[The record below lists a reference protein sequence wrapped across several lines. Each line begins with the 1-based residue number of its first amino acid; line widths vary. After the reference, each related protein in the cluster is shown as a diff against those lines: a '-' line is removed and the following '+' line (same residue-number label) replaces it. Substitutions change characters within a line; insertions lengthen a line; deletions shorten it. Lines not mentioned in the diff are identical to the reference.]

1 MSTKVV
7 EPTSGGQSNHP
18 EPVSSRS
25 FPCGIDPKRIY
36 SALIFIPLFYL
47 LTRHLPPVVFFVL
60 IGTTVLIAQWEFLR
74 LLIPER
80 ALLGHVIVGMPGT
93 LLLLSAMQ
101 WPTAISFHLALLMT
115 LTAFLVYQ
123 VGYAP
128 LGTSHLSMVVLLFGM
143 IYIGYT
149 LGHLLWLRNLKDG
162 AFLVFFVLWV
172 TWAGDTA
179 AYFIG
184 TLWGRRPL
192 APQLSPQKTLE
203 GLLGSLVVAPIMAWV
218 GHIWFL
224 PMITSLDCLVL
235 GLLLTMLGVVGDLS
249 ESALKRH
256 VGIKDTSS
264 LIPGHGGIFDRVD
277 SLLLSVPAFYYYVA
291 FVKGL
296 S

>member
-7 EPTSGGQSNHP
+7 EPTSSGQSKYP

-36 SALIFIPLFYL
+36 SALVFIPLFYL
-47 LTRHLPPVVFFVL
+47 LTRHLPPVAFFVL
-60 IGTTVLIAQWEFLR
+60 IGTTVLIAQWEFLK

-80 ALLGHVIVGMPGT
+80 ALPGHVIVGIPGT

-101 WPTAISFHLALLMT
+101 WPTTISFHVALLMT
-115 LTAFLVYQ
+115 LTGFLVYQ

-128 LGTSHLSMVVLLFGM
+128 LGTNYPSMVVLLFGM
-143 IYIGYT
+143 MYIGYT

-162 AFLVFFVLWV
+162 AFLVFFALWV

-179 AYFIG
+179 AYVIG
-184 TLWGRRPL
+184 TIWGTRPL
-192 APQLSPQKTLE
+192 APQLSPKKTLE
-203 GLLGSLVVAPIMAWV
+203 GFLGSLVVAPIMAWV
-218 GHIWFL
+218 GHVWFL
-224 PMITSLDCLVL
+224 PMVTVLDCLVL
-235 GLLLTMLGVVGDLS
+235 GLLLTVLGVVGDLS

-256 VGIKDTSS
+256 AGVKDTSS
-264 LIPGHGGIFDRVD
+264 LIPGHGGIFDRID
-277 SLLLSVPAFYYYVA
+277 SLLLSAPAFYYYVA

>member
-7 EPTSGGQSNHP
+7 EPTARGQSNHP
-18 EPVSSRS
+18 DPVPSRS
-25 FPCGIDPKRIY
+25 FASRIDPKRIY
-36 SALIFIPLFYL
+36 SALVFIPLFYL

-80 ALLGHVIVGMPGT
+80 ALLGHVIVGIPGT

-101 WPTAISFHLALLMT
+101 WPTTISFHLALLIT
-115 LTAFLVYQ
+115 LTGFLVYQ

-128 LGTSHLSMVVLLFGM
+128 LGTNHLSMVVLLFGT

-184 TLWGRRPL
+184 TRWGTRPL
-192 APQLSPQKTLE
+192 APQLSPKKTLE
-203 GLLGSLVVAPIMAWV
+203 GFLGSLVVAPIMAWV
-218 GHIWFL
+218 GHVWFL
-224 PMITSLDCLVL
+224 PIVTSLDCLVL
-235 GLLLTMLGVVGDLS
+235 GLLLTMLGVIGDLS

-256 VGIKDTSS
+256 VGIKDTSA
-264 LIPGHGGIFDRVD
+264 LIPGHGGIVDRID
-277 SLLLSVPAFYYYVA
+277 SLLLSVPAFYYYMA

>member
-7 EPTSGGQSNHP
+7 EPTSKGPSNDP
-18 EPVSSRS
+18 VPVSSRS

-36 SALIFIPLFYL
+36 SALVFIPLFYL

-74 LLIPER
+74 LFIPER
-80 ALLGHVIVGMPGT
+80 ALLGHVIVAIPGT

-101 WPTAISFHLALLMT
+101 WPTAISFHVAFLMT
-115 LTAFLVYQ
+115 LTGCLVYQ

-128 LGTSHLSMVVLLFGM
+128 LGTNHLSMVVLLFGM

-149 LGHLLWLRNLKDG
+149 LGHLLWLRNLTDG

-179 AYFIG
+179 AYVIG
-184 TLWGRRPL
+184 TIWGTRPL
-192 APQLSPQKTLE
+192 APQLSPHKTLE
-203 GLLGSLVVAPIMAWV
+203 GFLGSLVVAPIMAWV
-218 GHIWFL
+218 GHVWFL
-224 PMITSLDCLVL
+224 PMVTSMDCLVL
-235 GLLLTMLGVVGDLS
+235 GLLLTILGVVGDLS

-256 VGIKDTSS
+256 VGIKDTSA
-264 LIPGHGGIFDRVD
+264 LIPGHGGIFDRID
-277 SLLLSVPAFYYYVA
+277 SLLLSVPAFYYYVK